1 MVNDILTSNNNLVE
15 KALDLSEQLKLHVK
29 FEEKLLF
36 PWLQNNLSSD
46 QLKSIGEAQHVEKAH
61 EFEPKFWE

>member
-1 MVNDILTSNNNLVE
+1 
-15 KALDLSEQLKLHVK
+15 VK

-46 QLKSIGEAQHVEKAH
+46 QLKSIGDALKHVEVKAH
-61 EFEPKFWE
+61 EFEPKFWEI